1 MQGPIQTKPV
11 RAIYAA
17 ARGNKRV
24 VCDALLCATRLC
36 GPHARA
42 ISLLGRDEL
51 RLFLG
56 MLPRPLLAQI
66 LKTIKSTS

>member
-17 ARGNKRV
+17 ARGHEHV
-24 VCDALLCATRLC
+24 VRGALVCHIRAVPVRLYSRRMW
-36 GPHARA
+36 GHDLP
-42 ISLLGRDEL
+42 LL
-51 RLFLG
+51 LG

-66 LKTIKSTS
+66 LKTIKDAT